1 MRRGQISPIREL
13 TGMPAVDQTGV
24 EHVGTHF
31 HDLSFPEQFLVWAVR
46 MWLRASCQSPK
57 LFQMLGEAFQVL
69 GLPEA
74 GQALDKGMCILSAG
88 TERDLIFFGPES
100 ECLSSD
106 EYEFIRIIS
115 AYQAKDVQQ
124 AEAVLDTWLPLAG
137 TRVAG
142 AAYAEFASLM
152 SMGGLSLIQA
162 PSLENRNHPSAG
174 DISPPATLLH

>member
-1 MRRGQISPIREL
+1 
-13 TGMPAVDQTGV
+13 MPAVDQTGV

-106 EYEFIRIIS
+106 ECEFIRIIS

-152 SMGGLSLIQA
+152 SRGGLSLIQA
-162 PSLENRNHPSAG
+162 SAPKNHTSPSAG
-174 DISPPATLLH
+174 AIPPPVALLH

>member
-1 MRRGQISPIREL
+1 MSAINQQSAEPLATR
-13 TGMPAVDQTGV
+13 
-24 EHVGTHF
+24 F
-31 HDLSFPEQFLVWAVR
+31 HDLSFPEQFLVWAIR

-88 TERDLIFFGPES
+88 TKRDLIFFGPES

-106 EYEFIRIIS
+106 EYDFIRIIS
-115 AYQAKDVQQ
+115 AYQAKDTQQ

-152 SMGGLSLIQA
+152 ASGGFALFKLST
-162 PSLENRNHPSAG
+162 PENHRQSSSGAIP
-174 DISPPATLLH
+174 PPATLLH